1 MKYMLYPALEKQVK
15 EFEEEFSSIPNA
27 RKRILQQLATFI
39 QQKQKATA
47 SIDLNFICTHNSRRS
62 HIAQLWAQVGAAY
75 YRIDNVRCF
84 SGGTEATAF
93 NSRAV
98 KAMKTIGFEIKQLD
112 ESANPKYEVSF
123 SEMGNPPIAF
133 SKVYTD
139 STNPSRGFAAILTCS
154 HADENCP
161 LVVGAEARISLP
173 YDDPKDFDGTELEQS
188 KYQERVLEIGREI
201 CFAFSLV

>member
-1 MKYMLYPALEKQVK
+1 MHYLKKQFIMKYMLYPALEKQVK

-84 SGGTEATAF
+84 FRGHRSHGIQFACC
-93 NSRAV
+93 
-98 KAMKTIGFEIKQLD
+98 
-112 ESANPKYEVSF
+112 ESNEK
-123 SEMGNPPIAF
+123 
-133 SKVYTD
+133 
-139 STNPSRGFAAILTCS
+139 R
-154 HADENCP
+154 
-161 LVVGAEARISLP
+161 
-173 YDDPKDFDGTELEQS
+173 
-188 KYQERVLEIGREI
+188 
-201 CFAFSLV
+201 